1 MNLILTKLK
10 NMDEQNIFEI
20 KKRDKVKKSSIYILK
35 IESNKFLTSNTLI
48 EFLKKKDLRT
58 EVLEFTLEE
67 ISRLIEKKLYTNYEF
82 MGMYDPNFPKEIK

>member
-1 MNLILTKLK
+1 M
-10 NMDEQNIFEI
+10 
-20 KKRDKVKKSSIYILK
+20 
-35 IESNKFLTSNTLI
+35 TSNTLI

-67 ISRLIEKKLYTNYEF
+67 ISRLLEKKLYTNYEF